1 MNRIEKKV
9 EFMDDGYC
17 SEFYVKYKS
26 DGTSVFDG
34 LITSYYP
41 SGNIYWTRCLLDGI
55 EHGPYII
62 FWENGNVFL
71 ESNYN
76 YGTLDG
82 EYKEYYK
89 SGLLREHSYYVNG
102 EKISLND
109 YKKQIRFN

>member
-9 EFMDDGYC
+9 GFLDDGYSC
-17 SEFYVKYKS
+17 EFYMKYRP
-26 DGTSVFDG
+26 DGTSFFDG

-41 SGNIYWTRCLLDGI
+41 SGNIFWTRCLIDDI
-55 EHGPYII
+55 EHGPYVM
-62 FWENGNVFL
+62 FWENGNVFQ

-76 YGTLDG
+76 YGVLDG

-89 SGLLREHSYYVNG
+89 NGLLRDHSYYVDG

-109 YKKQIRFN
+109 YKKQIGLN